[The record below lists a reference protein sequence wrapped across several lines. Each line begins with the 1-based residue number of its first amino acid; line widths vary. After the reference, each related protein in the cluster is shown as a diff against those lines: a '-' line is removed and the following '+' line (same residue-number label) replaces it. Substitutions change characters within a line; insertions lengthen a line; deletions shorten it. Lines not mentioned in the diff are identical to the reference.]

1 MGKHGKTV
9 GKLLLWMMFQ
19 FHCQVKI
26 SLEIGIL
33 TLTLTKQGSTTC
45 RNQPGLWVW
54 DGCGA
59 LGQGLRLGLLH
70 HHKLG
75 YNPSNYG
82 DKSPLTK
89 WKPLT
94 QQLQRFEVDSTW
106 SYHNLPIYR
115 CIKIREK
122 PKGESS
128 PDLGLSLGNL
138 HTHNY
143 THTHIYIYHIYMC
156 VCMYVCMYV
165 CNVM

>member
-1 MGKHGKTV
+1 
-9 GKLLLWMMFQ
+9 
-19 FHCQVKI
+19 
-26 SLEIGIL
+26 
-33 TLTLTKQGSTTC
+33 
-45 RNQPGLWVW
+45 
-54 DGCGA
+54 
-59 LGQGLRLGLLH
+59 LGLLH

-143 THTHIYIYHIYMC
+143 THTHIYIYISYIYICVC
-156 VCMYVCMYV
+156 VCMYVM
-165 CNVM
+165 